1 MDEELAEFT
10 DRILSG
16 QSAEETTATITVDEA
31 LYPLENTVSQL
42 KAAAK
47 NPHPQATMQ
56 RIEKQLINEWHKNQ
70 SLAEKKSLARKNFWS
85 GWRFWKN
92 QPLPRLALAFALIAI
107 FLIVILIFPVS
118 QLITPNIQASAG
130 GTNQYQLSLFI
141 VAAILVISLLW
152 FGRNKS

>member
-16 QSAEETTATITVDEA
+16 QSAEETTATLDES

-47 NPHPQATMQ
+47 TPPPQATMQ

-85 GWRFWKN
+85 GWQFWKN
-92 QPLPRLALAFALIAI
+92 QPVPIVAMGFALIAI
-107 FLIVILIFPVS
+107 FLIVILIFPIN

-130 GTNQYQLSLFI
+130 GTNQYQLPLFI
-141 VAAILVISLLW
+141 VAAILVIGLLW
-152 FGRNKS
+152 FGRNKF

>member
-1 MDEELAEFT
+1 MSKKPSKSSTQMDEELAEFT

-16 QSAEETTATITVDEA
+16 QPAEETTATIDEA

-47 NPHPQATMQ
+47 IPPPQATMQ

-70 SLAEKKSLARKNFWS
+70 SLADKKSVARKNFWS

-92 QPLPRLALAFALIAI
+92 Q
-107 FLIVILIFPVS
+107 
-118 QLITPNIQASAG
+118 
-130 GTNQYQLSLFI
+130 
-141 VAAILVISLLW
+141 
-152 FGRNKS
+152 